1 MNWSMPR
8 PVLQAVATAIVVA
21 AVGSFALG
29 VATAPSRG
37 RLPGERAGGESA
49 AVLEA
54 TEATPL
60 VDERIQGAAV
70 VEELTEEEKA
80 ALEAEKKAKAEAAA
94 LAKLEAEKGAPA
106 GPEAAG
112 VAGASPTD
120 KIGEVLAQP
129 PAAAPPPPTKVEE
142 PVF

>member
-8 PVLQAVATAIVVA
+8 PVLQVVA
-21 AVGSFALG
+21 AGVVVASLGSFALG

-37 RLPGERAGGESA
+37 RLPGERLGGESA

-54 TEATPL
+54 TEAQPL

-70 VEELTEEEKA
+70 EELTAEEKA
-80 ALEAEKKAKAEAAA
+80 ALEAEKKAKAEAAL
-94 LAKLEAEKGAPA
+94 LAKAEADKGAPA
-106 GPEAAG
+106 GPEAAA
-112 VAGASPTD
+112 VSGAAPAD
-120 KIGEVLAQP
+120 KIGEVIQQQ
-129 PAAAPPPPTKVEE
+129 AAAPPPPPPKVEE